1 MQDPKAEA
9 DLSAWLARMARAG
22 REGGYFHALGARH
35 WALFRDDGPVLLVTF
50 ERLETFGDNAS
61 AGLPAGLPAGMALAQ
76 EEGWSCLSLVASGE
90 TWFRD
95 PAIFAFV
102 DRLVQEAFFEGFD
115 RVLFYGAAMGAYA
128 ACAYSVAAPGAVV
141 LAVQPVATLDPA
153 RAGWDQRH
161 RRQRRIGFTG
171 RYGYA
176 PDMAD
181 AASQVWLLHD
191 PRDPM
196 DAMHA
201 ALFVRPHVHLLG
213 CPHLGPGLDR
223 SLAEMG
229 LLAPLIHLAGEGHL
243 SPALFHRLYRQ
254 RRHHAPYLRRLMAA
268 TDAARRP
275 FLSAM
280 VARHAMATVPTGP
293 FRRRLAELEA
303 DLAALADAGPG
314 AERPSGA
321 GPLDGTE

>member
-9 DLSAWLARMARAG
+9 DLSGWLARMARAG
-22 REGGYFHALGARH
+22 REGGYFHALGAQH

-50 ERLETFGDNAS
+50 EQLETFGDGTSVAP
-61 AGLPAGLPAGMALAQ
+61 PAGLALAQ
-76 EEGWSCLSLVASGE
+76 DEGWSCLSVVASGK

-95 PAIFAFV
+95 PAIFAYF
-102 DRLVQEAFFEGFD
+102 DQLVQEAFFEGFE

-141 LAVQPVATLDPA
+141 LAVQPIATLDPA
-153 RAGWDQRH
+153 RAGWDR
-161 RRQRRIGFTG
+161 RYLRQRRIGFAG

-176 PDMAD
+176 PDMIDGAV
-181 AASQVWLLHD
+181 QVWLLHD

-201 ALFVRPHVHLLG
+201 ALFARPHVQLLG
-213 CPHLGPGLDR
+213 CPHLGPGIDR
-223 SLAEMG
+223 ALTDMG
-229 LLAPLIHLAGEGHL
+229 LLAPLIHLAGTGSL
-243 SPALFHRLYRQ
+243 TPTMFHRLYRQ

-275 FLSAM
+275 LLSAM
-280 VARHAMATVPTGP
+280 VARHAMMTVPTGP
-293 FRRRLAELEA
+293 FLRRLAEAEA
-303 DLAALADAGPG
+303 DLAAQGRTLPAARAPQ
-314 AERPSGA
+314 A
-321 GPLDGTE
+321 